1 MKRIFLFFIVSTF
14 LSLPLFSQ
22 PGGNGSGRI
31 LNAAELREA
40 GWFYSL
46 DSALANP
53 DRVYKLSLSGQ
64 KMKTLPAEIGTLT
77 NLQMLSLSECGLK
90 SLPDELAKCKKLQM
104 ISLYHNKLKFLPPY
118 MREFSKLEVLYL
130 GQNRLTE
137 IPIWVGGMGRLRRLD
152 VSRNPITPSELNYIR
167 NMIPKADVTY

>member
-1 MKRIFLFFIVSTF
+1 MKRILLFLVVFFT
-14 LSLPLFSQ
+14 LSLPLLAQ
-22 PGGNGSGRI
+22 PGSGSEGRL
-31 LNAAELREA
+31 LNATELREVS
-40 GWFYSL
+40 WYYNL

-53 DRVYKLSLSGQ
+53 TEVYKLSLTGQ
-64 KMKTLPAEIGTLT
+64 KLKSLPPEIGTLT

-90 SLPDELAKCKKLQM
+90 NLPDELANCKKLQM

-118 MREFSKLEVLYL
+118 MRGFSKLEVLYL

-137 IPIWVGGMGRLRRLD
+137 IPIWVGGMGKLRRLD
-152 VSRNPITPSELNYIR
+152 VSRNPLSPSELNYIR